1 MINLAIIANRYANA
15 MIEKYANQIRPEHL
29 RVLDDIQLCHTQ
41 ALGCIE
47 YQCRDCKTLQQ
58 NYPSCGNR
66 HCPRCQQHHNMKW
79 LQHQQ
84 QRLLPT
90 QYYLVTFTLPSQW
103 RGLCYGYQKTVF
115 NALFNS
121 ATDTLAS
128 FFNRDKQLGAQF
140 DCCMVLHTHSRQL
153 EFHPHVHC
161 IVPALALDKSG
172 QLVKQKRGRYL
183 FNAQNLAKVFRAKM
197 HQALTDAKFKVPRSP
212 KSWIAD
218 CQHVEQGEKALIYL
232 SRYLYRGVI
241 AEKIS
246 SHSTSIPLLGNIK
259 RVKRNSL
266 FRAVITPLIFYG
278 VLSNIPCQKGFA
290 AAAIWGCCMVMPNSS
305 SVVFNS
311 G

>member
-41 ALGCIE
+41 ALGRIE

-66 HCPRCQQHHNMKW
+66 HCPSCQQHHNMQW

-140 DCCMVLHTHSRQL
+140 GCCMVLHTHSRQL

-172 QLVKQKRGRYL
+172 KLVKQKRGRYL

-197 HQALTDAKFKVPRSP
+197 HQALTDAKLKVPRSP

-218 CQHVEQGEKALIYL
+218 CQHVGQGEKALIYL

-241 AEKIS
+241 A
-246 SHSTSIPLLGNIK
+246 
-259 RVKRNSL
+259 
-266 FRAVITPLIFYG
+266 
-278 VLSNIPCQKGFA
+278 
-290 AAAIWGCCMVMPNSS
+290 
-305 SVVFNS
+305 
-311 G
+311 